1 MTVVIDFD
9 TTDDIL
15 FDLADDLL
23 LQANHSGSLYVTA
36 PASAKVGQTAILT
49 GTSHIGAGV
58 EFLNRGNIRA
68 DVFLQGDN
76 SVMYNYFKVNADQ
89 GIHLDGALTIL
100 FNSGTSNGSEYGA
113 SITGSEARLVNRG
126 LMTGDVYGVEVLDGS
141 DATIRNFKRLG
152 TEGES
157 LVAVHKSINPDAP
170 IDTEFSGLS
179 LNNTRFVFGDII
191 LEGDGRDVVINKGVI
206 DGDISFGGGDD
217 VYKAQRNKNVTEDGI
232 NSVFGGDGNDRIFGS
247 RNTEYLFGDDGKDL
261 IRTGGG
267 DDIVN
272 GGNGNDKIVA
282 EGVGESFQTLI
293 GGDGDDVMLNKGG
306 VDTVVIFNGGEGN
319 DRFFGNGNF
328 EIAFYTGAQPDGID
342 RLKAVDAAEFG
353 GDDSILIL
361 DGLYSSAAEPDMIG

>member
-1 MTVVIDFD
+1 M
-9 TTDDIL
+9 
-15 FDLADDLL
+15 
-23 LQANHSGSLYVTA
+23 
-36 PASAKVGQTAILT
+36 
-49 GTSHIGAGV
+49 
-58 EFLNRGNIRA
+58 
-68 DVFLQGDN
+68 
-76 SVMYNYFKVNADQ
+76 
-89 GIHLDGALTIL
+89 
-100 FNSGTSNGSEYGA
+100 
-113 SITGSEARLVNRG
+113 
-126 LMTGDVYGVEVLDGS
+126 
-141 DATIRNFKRLG
+141 
-152 TEGES
+152 
-157 LVAVHKSINPDAP
+157 
-170 IDTEFSGLS
+170 
-179 LNNTRFVFGDII
+179 
-191 LEGDGRDVVINKGVI
+191 INKGVI

-328 EIAFYTGAQPDGID
+328 EIAFYTGAQSDYEIIQFAPGILMIRDLRDGQPDGID